1 MCHRFIGFTYE
12 QVCAVV
18 DDLNR
23 LENSRV
29 IGAPGQPDPTPDWPA
44 RIDSTTE
51 APMETP
57 GTQAWAIACSAAGTA
72 LPSPFLPQ
80 QLTWGFTV
88 EWKRGFIYNT
98 RLESALGNKGMWAG
112 FLENGRCL
120 VPAHAFFEPHAT
132 ERVRSR
138 KTGRPVKRDYL
149 FQPADNN
156 PSIIYLGGVSADG
169 RFSVVTVPPNAAVAA
184 VHNRMPLALTRSE
197 AAWWLAA
204 DLPQITAQAVRL
216 LNRNGIALESA
227 PETDEPPI
235 APTNVPDQLRLF

>member
-12 QVCAVV
+12 QVCTVV

-23 LENSRV
+23 LENRRV

-44 RIDSTTE
+44 QIGGTAE

-57 GTQAWAIACSAAGTA
+57 GKQAWAITCSAAGTA

-80 QLTWGFTV
+80 QLAWGFTV
-88 EWKRGFIYNT
+88 EWKRGVIYNT
-98 RLESALGNKGMWAG
+98 RLESALANKGMWAG

-120 VPAHAFFEPHAT
+120 LPAHAFFEPHAT

-138 KTGRPVKRDYL
+138 KTGHPVKRDYR
-149 FQPADNN
+149 FRTTGEGAG
-156 PSIIYLGGVSADG
+156 IIYLGGVFADDH
-169 RFSVVTVPPNAAVAA
+169 FSVVTVPPNPTVAA

-204 DLPQITAQAVRL
+204 DVSQVAARANRL
-216 LNRNGIALESA
+216 LDRSGIALESA
-227 PETDEPPI
+227 PETGEPPI
-235 APTNVPDQLRLF
+235 APASTPDQLSLF